1 MPIND
6 AFMLPKRVR
15 TMEQMADLLQT
26 EQTELTQTQ
35 RTIAALEQQ
44 LNISTSTFLL
54 PRHERL
60 FELPVNTTE
69 SLEARR
75 AKVLAKLNTRG
86 TTTVEAI
93 REMVSI
99 VTGSEGAVV
108 EHFSQY
114 AFTVIVYML
123 FEGVFPDLPELIR
136 QIDEIKPAHLIFD
149 IVGAFQPTG
158 MENRN
163 EVSLYRL
170 KILSLFANTRGQ
182 RVVRFDGEADFD
194 GSIPFNQSFSGIT
207 FPAMAICTSFPV
219 REEIN
224 GTLTMNNWYAFDGAA
239 AFDGSR
245 KFNAQIMQE
254 EF

>member
-1 MPIND
+1 MMLHAPQAGADDGANGRSAPGRADGTD
-6 AFMLPKRVR
+6 A
-15 TMEQMADLLQT
+15 D
-26 EQTELTQTQ
+26 
-35 RTIAALEQQ
+35 AAYHCCAGTAV
-44 LNISTSTFLL
+44 NISTSTFLL
-54 PRHERL
+54 PRHESL

-99 VTGSEGAVV
+99 VTGCDGAVV

-123 FEGVFPDLPELIR
+123 FEGVFPDLSELIR
-136 QIDEIKPAHLIFD
+136 QIDEIKPAHLTFD
-149 IVGAFQPTG
+149 IVGAFRPIG
-158 MENRN
+158 IENKV

-170 KILSLFANTRGQ
+170 KIRSRFANTRGQ

-194 GSIPFNQSFSGIT
+194 GSILFNQSFSGIT
-207 FPAMAICTSFPV
+207 SRPCLFAPASLSGK
-219 REEIN
+219 N
-224 GTLTMNNWYAFDGAA
+224 QWHLDHG
-239 AFDGSR
+239 
-245 KFNAQIMQE
+245 
-254 EF
+254 

>member
-1 MPIND
+1 
-6 AFMLPKRVR
+6 
-15 TMEQMADLLQT
+15 
-26 EQTELTQTQ
+26 
-35 RTIAALEQQ
+35 
-44 LNISTSTFLL
+44 
-54 PRHERL
+54 
-60 FELPVNTTE
+60 
-69 SLEARR
+69 
-75 AKVLAKLNTRG
+75 VLAKLNTRG

-170 KILSLFANTRGQ
+170 KILSRFANTRGQ

>member
-75 AKVLAKLNTRG
+75 AKVDCYGERG
-86 TTTVEAI
+86 
-93 REMVSI
+93 R
-99 VTGSEGAVV
+99 GG
-108 EHFSQY
+108 
-114 AFTVIVYML
+114 
-123 FEGVFPDLPELIR
+123 
-136 QIDEIKPAHLIFD
+136 
-149 IVGAFQPTG
+149 GAFQP
-158 MENRN
+158 
-163 EVSLYRL
+163 VCLYRHRL
-170 KILSLFANTRGQ
+170 
-182 RVVRFDGEADFD
+182 
-194 GSIPFNQSFSGIT
+194 
-207 FPAMAICTSFPV
+207 
-219 REEIN
+219 
-224 GTLTMNNWYAFDGAA
+224 YAV
-239 AFDGSR
+239 
-245 KFNAQIMQE
+245 
-254 EF
+254 

>member
-15 TMEQMADLLQT
+15 TMEQMADLLQA
-26 EQTELTQTQ
+26 EQTELTQMQ

-54 PRHERL
+54 PRHESL

-99 VTGSEGAVV
+99 VTRSEERRVGKECRSRGSPY
-108 EHFSQY
+108 H
-114 AFTVIVYML
+114 
-123 FEGVFPDLPELIR
+123 
-136 QIDEIKPAHLIFD
+136 
-149 IVGAFQPTG
+149 
-158 MENRN
+158 
-163 EVSLYRL
+163 
-170 KILSLFANTRGQ
+170 
-182 RVVRFDGEADFD
+182 
-194 GSIPFNQSFSGIT
+194 
-207 FPAMAICTSFPV
+207 
-219 REEIN
+219 
-224 GTLTMNNWYAFDGAA
+224 
-239 AFDGSR
+239 
-245 KFNAQIMQE
+245 
-254 EF
+254 

>member
-170 KILSLFANTRGQ
+170 KILLPLRQYQ
-182 RVVRFDGEADFD
+182 R
-194 GSIPFNQSFSGIT
+194 
-207 FPAMAICTSFPV
+207 PA
-219 REEIN
+219 
-224 GTLTMNNWYAFDGAA
+224 GGAV
-239 AFDGSR
+239 
-245 KFNAQIMQE
+245 
-254 EF
+254 

>member
-26 EQTELTQTQ
+26 EQTELTQMQ

-44 LNISTSTFLL
+44 LNISTSTFLI

-69 SLEARR
+69 RLETRR
-75 AKVLAKLNTRG
+75 AKVLAKLNMQG
-86 TTTVEAI
+86 TTTAEAI

-99 VTGSEGAVV
+99 VTGCEGVVV

-123 FEGVFPDLPELIR
+123 LEGIFPGLSELIR

-149 IVGAFQPTG
+149 IVGAFRPIG
-158 MENRN
+158 IENKI
-163 EVSLYRL
+163 ELSLYRL
-170 KILSLFANTRGQ
+170 KICSRFANTRGQ

-194 GSIPFNQSFSGIT
+194 GGILFNQSFSGIT
-207 FPAMAICTSFPV
+207 FPAMSIRTGFSIREDVSAIVIMDS
-219 REEIN
+219 
-224 GTLTMNNWYAFDGAA
+224 WYTFDGTAI
-239 AFDGSR
+239 FDGSR
-245 KFNAQIMQE
+245 KFNAQIVQE

>member
-6 AFMLPKRVR
+6 TFMLPKQVR
-15 TMEQMADLLQT
+15 TMAQMADLLQA

-60 FELPVNTTE
+60 FELPVNTAE

-75 AKVLAKLNTRG
+75 AKVLAKLITRG

-93 REMVSI
+93 REMVRI
-99 VTGSEGAVV
+99 VTGCEGAVE

-114 AFTVIVYML
+114 AFTVIVYL
-123 FEGVFPDLPELIR
+123 LSESVFPNLPELIR
-136 QIDEIKPAHLIFD
+136 QIDGIKPAHLIFD
-149 IVGAFQPTG
+149 ITGAFQPT
-158 MENRN
+158 
-163 EVSLYRL
+163 SLMR
-170 KILSLFANTRGQ
+170 SCFANTRGQ
-182 RVVRFDGEADFD
+182 HVVRFDGEADFD
-194 GSIPFNQSFSGIT
+194 GSVMFNQFFSGIT
-207 FPAMAICTSFPV
+207 FRSMALRTAFPV
-219 REEIN
+219 QEEVSA
-224 GTLTMNNWYAFDGAA
+224 TVTMDNWYAFDGTAI
-239 AFDGSR
+239 FDGTR
-245 KFNAQIMQE
+245 KFNAQIVQE

>member
-114 AFTVIVYML
+114 AFNGALYKCVQDHTSQA
-123 FEGVFPDLPELIR
+123 EWTPDTASSLWAGTS
-136 QIDEIKPAHLIFD
+136 DPAEEWPAWSQP
-149 IVGAFQPTG
+149 VGAHDAYSSG
-158 MENRN
+158 AK
-163 EVSLYRL
+163 VSH
-170 KILSLFANTRGQ
+170 
-182 RVVRFDGEADFD
+182 
-194 GSIPFNQSFSGIT
+194 
-207 FPAMAICTSFPV
+207 
-219 REEIN
+219 N
-224 GTLTMNNWYAFDGAA
+224 GKHWISSVDNNVWEPGVYGWTE
-239 AFDGSR
+239 
-245 KFNAQIMQE
+245 QE
-254 EF
+254 E

>member
-86 TTTVEAI
+86 TTT
-93 REMVSI
+93 
-99 VTGSEGAVV
+99 TAV
-108 EHFSQY
+108 HLRKPCRC
-114 AFTVIVYML
+114 TCCIL
-123 FEGVFPDLPELIR
+123 F
-136 QIDEIKPAHLIFD
+136 IF
-149 IVGAFQPTG
+149 
-158 MENRN
+158 
-163 EVSLYRL
+163 YY
-170 KILSLFANTRGQ
+170 LFR
-182 RVVRFDGEADFD
+182 
-194 GSIPFNQSFSGIT
+194 P
-207 FPAMAICTSFPV
+207 
-219 REEIN
+219 
-224 GTLTMNNWYAFDGAA
+224 NNKGF
-239 AFDGSR
+239 
-245 KFNAQIMQE
+245 
-254 EF
+254 

>member
-93 REMVSI
+93 RGCRLLRGARARWWSI
-99 VTGSEGAVV
+99 SASMPLPSS
-108 EHFSQY
+108 FICCLK
-114 AFTVIVYML
+114 AF
-123 FEGVFPDLPELIR
+123 F
-136 QIDEIKPAHLIFD
+136 QIC
-149 IVGAFQPTG
+149 
-158 MENRN
+158 
-163 EVSLYRL
+163 
-170 KILSLFANTRGQ
+170 LS
-182 RVVRFDGEADFD
+182 
-194 GSIPFNQSFSGIT
+194 
-207 FPAMAICTSFPV
+207 
-219 REEIN
+219 
-224 GTLTMNNWYAFDGAA
+224 
-239 AFDGSR
+239 
-245 KFNAQIMQE
+245 
-254 EF
+254 

>member
-6 AFMLPKRVR
+6 AFMLPKQVR
-15 TMEQMADLLQT
+15 TMAQMADLLQA

-35 RTIAALEQQ
+35 RTIAAMENQ
-44 LNISTSTFLL
+44 LIISTSTFLL

-60 FELPVNTTE
+60 FELPVNTAE

-93 REMVSI
+93 REMVRI
-99 VTGSEGAVV
+99 VTGCEGAVE

-114 AFTVIVYML
+114 AFTVIVYLL
-123 FEGVFPDLPELIR
+123 FDSVFPDLPELIR

-149 IVGAFQPTG
+149 VVGAFQPTVL
-158 MENRN
+158 ENKN
-163 EVSLYRL
+163 KASLYRL
-170 KILSLFANTRGQ
+170 KILSRFANTRGQ

-194 GSIPFNQSFSGIT
+194 GSILFNQSFSGIT
-207 FPAMAICTSFPV
+207 FPAIAFRTGFPV
-219 REEIN
+219 QEEVSA
-224 GTLTMNNWYAFDGAA
+224 TVTMDNWYAFDGTAI
-239 AFDGSR
+239 FDGTR
-245 KFNAQIMQE
+245 KFNAQIVQE

>member
-86 TTTVEAI
+86 TNP
-93 REMVSI
+93 
-99 VTGSEGAVV
+99 GD
-108 EHFSQY
+108 
-114 AFTVIVYML
+114 
-123 FEGVFPDLPELIR
+123 GVDCYGER
-136 QIDEIKPAHLIFD
+136 GRGG
-149 IVGAFQPTG
+149 GAFQP
-158 MENRN
+158 
-163 EVSLYRL
+163 VCLYRHRL
-170 KILSLFANTRGQ
+170 
-182 RVVRFDGEADFD
+182 
-194 GSIPFNQSFSGIT
+194 
-207 FPAMAICTSFPV
+207 
-219 REEIN
+219 
-224 GTLTMNNWYAFDGAA
+224 YAV
-239 AFDGSR
+239 
-245 KFNAQIMQE
+245 
-254 EF
+254 